1 MLQLIPNNVNFLNTS
16 IQNTTE
22 KTTWVVPQSRKVFF
36 ICNFEHAYDYQ
47 ETLYKE
53 AW

>member
-22 KTTWVVPQSRKVFF
+22 KDNLSSSTEQKGFL
-36 ICNFEHAYDYQ
+36 H
-47 ETLYKE
+47 L
-53 AW
+53 